1 MSQPIKT
8 DASPSLSPS
17 PSSREPRSTALSTG
31 HITHGLFNGGALDSQ
46 VTDSQHINN
55 LIEQN
60 IEDDSNNSIGENS
73 FDSSA
78 SSDTTYEEERIEQ
91 YYIWQNASSQG
102 EELPKPVGIP
112 APSRF
117 SKTRPDDPMEDCP
130 RPSSPDFIPCADL
143 NADDIRL
150 SATELGVIA
159 AMRAD
164 RASEMVQYATNEQM
178 WYADMS
184 RTHNQ
189 CARIAALESLLE
201 YHRIPLPAG
210 PTFSD

>member
-150 SATELGVIA
+150 SATELG
-159 AMRAD
+159 
-164 RASEMVQYATNEQM
+164 SLLPCVQTELQRWCSM
-178 WYADMS
+178 QRMS
-184 RTHNQ
+184 R
-189 CARIAALESLLE
+189 CALESLLE